1 MHDRVAELA
10 GLRAELANCENG
22 PRESR
27 RGKTGEV
34 QEQIE
39 RVRGEL
45 ETEAEQLEAR
55 AESLAANGQDVPSAE
70 AAVAARDIRTA
81 LQGDEPADESP
92 KRSGKRTTAAAKAP
106 QTRGG
111 GS

>member
-10 GLRAELANCENG
+10 GLRAELATCENG

-27 RGKTGEV
+27 RDKTGEV
-34 QEQIE
+34 QEQID

-45 ETEAEQLEAR
+45 EKEAEQLEAR
-55 AESLAANGQDVPSAE
+55 AEALAENGQDVPAAQ
-70 AAVAARDIRTA
+70 AAVAAREIRTA

-92 KRSGKRTTAAAKAP
+92 KRPGKRNTAAAKPP

>member
-10 GLRAELANCENG
+10 GLRNELATCENG

-27 RGKTGEV
+27 REKVDEV
-34 QEQIE
+34 QEQID

-45 ETEAEQLEAR
+45 EKEAEQLEAR
-55 AESLAANGQDVPSAE
+55 AEALAEGGQDVPAAQ
-70 AAVAARDIRTA
+70 AAVAAREIRTA

-92 KRSGKRTTAAAKAP
+92 KRPGKRNTAAAKAP

-111 GS
+111 S